1 MWNSQSFKWLPVE
14 AWNQAGA
21 DVTFGSESQPFG
33 DDTEARAALAKL
45 NRLNAHTHIWVGF
58 HEVPSDDGHNW
69 HRHFDGAT
77 PVVHDV
83 CRQLTDE
90 IKRVFSP
97 LPHSDG

>member
-58 HEVPSDDGHNW
+58 QEVPSYDGHNW

-77 PVVHDV
+77 PVIHDV

-90 IKRVFSP
+90 MKRVFSP